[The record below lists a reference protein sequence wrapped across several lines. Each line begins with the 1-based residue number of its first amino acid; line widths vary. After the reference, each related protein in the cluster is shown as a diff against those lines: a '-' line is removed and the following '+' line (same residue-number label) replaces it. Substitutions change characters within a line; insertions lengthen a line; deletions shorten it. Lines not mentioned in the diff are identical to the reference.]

1 MYSLR
6 LSHCFSFLIRLISFF
21 SLVMNEIFY
30 ADQKNRETEYPE
42 VAKNNYAADTLH
54 QYAVVNFPYR
64 SSLDIHLALIIT
76 VVMGDMTELAL
87 QFI

>member
-1 MYSLR
+1 MK
-6 LSHCFSFLIRLISFF
+6 FF
-21 SLVMNEIFY
+21 MPIK
-30 ADQKNRETEYPE
+30 KNRETEYPE
-42 VAKNNYAADTLH
+42 VAKNNYAADILH

-76 VVMGDMTELAL
+76 MVMGDMTELAL